1 MSQTAFSSSLRPRP
15 ALKLLGALLVAGTL
29 SGCTGTE
36 ETAPALRLALL
47 LAGGTQLATVD
58 TAPADGSAATTYT
71 PTLSTPLDVAQ
82 GRELY
87 TVSGRTLLLVRQDA
101 AESRDV
107 TLKPVNV
114 FAAPPFTPC
123 WQQSAFNPAR
133 TRLAVLSQCPNDAVQ
148 RLALYDTAGTVIWTA
163 SLGTAPVTTNTVDA
177 PPVRVAVVGDV
188 AVVSRPALGGGSE
201 VIRAAPNQ
209 STDPAF
215 AKVAVTSAPERTVAI
230 RDLALLGTVIHAATD
245 SGVYPLLDTGLPDL
259 TKRVVAL
266 GERRYDRLW
275 GANLGTRNLL
285 LAWRDNAIAGGGD
298 QYLRVW
304 DGTSATAQNVTY
316 VNDLRDLTLAPD
328 GNLYLL
334 SRTALTRYDAVLGL
348 QNGNWQPRSLLNNLG
363 DARALTWLIP

>member
-1 MSQTAFSSSLRPRP
+1 MSQTACSLSLRPRP
-15 ALKLLGALLVAGTL
+15 ALRLLGALLVAGAL

-36 ETAPALRLALL
+36 ERAPALRLAVLL
-47 LAGGTQLATVD
+47 SGGSQLASVD
-58 TAPADGSAATTYT
+58 TAPADGGDATNFT
-71 PTLSTPLDVAQ
+71 PTLGTPVPVNQ
-82 GRELY
+82 GRDLY
-87 TVSGRTLLLVRQDA
+87 TVSGRSLLLVRQDA
-101 AESRDV
+101 TEQRDLSLALEK
-107 TLKPVNV
+107 T

-133 TRLAVLSQCPNDAVQ
+133 TRLAVLSQCNDAVQ

-163 SLGTAPVTTNTVDA
+163 SLGTAPVTINTVDA

-201 VIRAAPNQ
+201 VIRAAPSQ
-209 STDPAF
+209 SEDPAY
-215 AKVAVTSAPERTVAI
+215 AHVAVTTAPERTVAI
-230 RDLALLGTVIHAATD
+230 RDLALLGTLIHAATD

-259 TKRVVAL
+259 TKRIAAL

-275 GANLGTRNLL
+275 GASLGTRSLL
-285 LAWRDNAIAGGGD
+285 LGWRDNTLSTGGD

-316 VNDLRDLTLAPD
+316 ANDLRDLTLAPD
-328 GNLYLL
+328 GNLYVL

-348 QNGNWQPRSLLNNLG
+348 QNGNWQPRSLLNNLD